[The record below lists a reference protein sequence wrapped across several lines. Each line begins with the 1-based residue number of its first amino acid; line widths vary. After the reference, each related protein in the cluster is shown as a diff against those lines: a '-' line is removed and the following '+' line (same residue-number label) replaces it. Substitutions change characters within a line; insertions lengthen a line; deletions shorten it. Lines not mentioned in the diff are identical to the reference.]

1 MGMIDYY
8 RQNLEG
14 ETACK
19 NFSLVVRVFT
29 KCLLQPTWESISQWC
44 RVVYDDLFPSSR
56 LHADQKLSFISV
68 YEELIKLLLLQKEA
82 AEHPDLLL
90 HFTSILPSLM
100 DHPSPIVLEHLLQ
113 IIPHLVDT
121 VPSLFSS
128 ILSPLFLDALRDVQ
142 NPSQGAMLSILSSLS
157 HTSVSEQVMQLLC
170 TLVKDVVQETLAGNI
185 PDVLLLRHVFSLLH
199 NLVKQYHDLA
209 KDIIICLRSCEDKFV
224 PRILHDIVQHQQDE
238 FFQPRRMRDE
248 K

>member
-1 MGMIDYY
+1 MIDYY

-29 KCLLQPTWESISQWC
+29 KCLLQPTWESILQWC

-56 LHADQKLSFISV
+56 LHAEQKLSFIPV

-82 AEHPDLLL
+82 AEHSDVLL
-90 HFTSILPSLM
+90 HFTSILPSLL
-100 DHPSPIVLEHLLQ
+100 DRPNPIVLQHLLQ

-121 VPSLFSS
+121 IPSLFSS

-142 NPSQGAMLSILSSLS
+142 NPSQEAMLSILSSLS
-157 HTSVSEQVMQLLC
+157 HSSVSEQVMQLLC

-185 PDVLLLRHVFSLLH
+185 PDVLLLRHVFGLFH
-199 NLVKQYHDLA
+199 HLVNQYRDLA
-209 KDIIICLRSCEDKFV
+209 KDVITCLRSCEDKFV
-224 PRILHDIVQHQQDE
+224 HRILQEIIQHQQDE
-238 FFQPRRMRDE
+238 FFQSSMMKDE
-248 K
+248 NEI